1 MSGKVL
7 LDTNIVIALFGD
19 DGVVKEHLASVSEV
33 FVPSIVI
40 GELVYGAHK
49 SSQSAHNLKRIH
61 DFASK
66 NVILGCDVETA
77 QRYGEIKFTLQQKGR
92 PIPEN
97 DIWIAAIAT
106 QYGLALASRD
116 HHFTEVEDLLVQMW

>member
-19 DGVVKEHLASVSEV
+19 DPTVKEQLASVSEV
-33 FVPSIVI
+33 FIPSVVI

-49 SSQSAHNLKRIH
+49 SSQRAHNLARID
-61 DFASK
+61 DFASR
-66 NVILGCDVETA
+66 NVILGCDAGTA
-77 QRYGEIKFTLQQKGR
+77 LHYGEIKFALQQKGR

-97 DIWIAAIAT
+97 DIWIAAIAM

-116 HHFTEVEDLLVQMW
+116 NHFMEVEDLQMQMW

>member
-19 DGVVKEHLASVSEV
+19 DSAIKEHLASVTEV

-49 SSQSAHNLKRIH
+49 SSQSAHNLTRID

-66 NVILGCDVETA
+66 NVILGCDAGTA
-77 QRYGEIKFTLQQKGR
+77 QHYGEIKFALQQKGR

-97 DIWIAAIAT
+97 DIWI
-106 QYGLALASRD
+106 
-116 HHFTEVEDLLVQMW
+116 